1 MNPTPPPTNP
11 TTGGGSPTTRSSSSA
26 TGPDAAQAG
35 GRRSG
40 QLYLRVAKYLADHP
54 DTVWKVREVTAAIG
68 APSSGAVFEAL
79 KRMAAA
85 GYATWHTGPHRFQI
99 AAAGIAAAGA
109 LPPPLPRTGR
119 TSGTGTG
126 PAGGRRR
133 GGVPRPNGELYYP
146 RRLAGG
152 TDVAVLRRLRDQNIP
167 VLLYG
172 PPGTGKTALVEA
184 AFPDLLTVAGT
195 GDTIVD
201 DFLGSYAPLPEA
213 GGYEFVHGPLVVAMR
228 EGRPLLV
235 DDATLI
241 PPKVLSVLYPAMD
254 GRGVV
259 NIPAHRN
266 ERVDAA
272 DGFYVVAGHNPGVH
286 GAILGEALASRF
298 AVHIEVTTD
307 WDLARRLGVPAPAIA
322 AAIDLNND
330 LAADRLSWAPQLREL
345 LGFTQV
351 RKALGLAAAV
361 ANLAGRA
368 PAEDR
373 PQVIAALAKHFGTTV
388 TALAVGQPRRP

>member
-11 TTGGGSPTTRSSSSA
+11 TTGGGSPTTGSGSA
-26 TGPDAAQAG
+26 AGADASPAG

-40 QLYLRVAKYLADHP
+40 QLYLQVAKHLADHP
-54 DTVWKVREVTAAIG
+54 DTVWKVRELTAAIG
-68 APSSGAVFEAL
+68 APSSGAVYEAL

-85 GYATWHTGPHRFQI
+85 GYATHHTGPHRFQI
-99 AAAGIAAAGA
+99 TASGIAAAGA

-119 TSGTGTG
+119 TGRTG
-126 PAGGRRR
+126 AGLAGRRR

-152 TDVAVLRRLRDQNIP
+152 TDVAVLRRLREQNIP

-201 DFLGSYAPLPEA
+201 DFLGTYTPLPEA
-213 GGYEFVHGPLVVAMR
+213 GGYEFVHGPLVPAMR

-259 NIPAHRN
+259 HIPAHRN
-266 ERVDAA
+266 EKVEAA
-272 DGFYVVAGHNPGVH
+272 DGFYVIAGHNPGVH

-307 WDLARRLGVPAPAIA
+307 WDLARRLGVPPPAIA

-330 LAADRLSWAPQLREL
+330 LAADRLSWAPQLREM

-351 RKALGLAAAV
+351 RKALGLPAAV

-388 TALAVGQPRRP
+388 TALAIGQQRRP